1 MAEFITHEEAHD
13 MFGSKG
19 KTNAALTLGIIGT
32 ALGAGV
38 LGNNNGGCCGNNNGG
53 ILGNLLGGNNNGCC
67 CAMKEA
73 QNAKT
78 MAMLQG
84 QQADNLAWAN
94 RVAAMEYTSQLANNI
109 EPRLTQMNNQDWR
122 NRVKSLQDD
131 FEVYANLSDR
141 NAKTN
146 LEIANQSQLLTN
158 QIWDTRTKSLTGDF
172 EVYSSLNNKVA
183 DTNLELANQVQL
195 LTNQS
200 WMRREEDLKEKTDIY
215 VRGMQA
221 DQALAA
227 QTAKDKFDLYKMSND
242 ADNFLDGKFTRISY
256 ESRID
261 DLKEK
266 NAMYANLSSRISELE
281 KAQAK
286 TETALP
292 LMFELTKVKAEKYT
306 DDCCCASKVNL
317 LNTANGLQRQI
328 DHKLDGQLK
337 YSYNDLCAPV
347 PSISPLYCTP
357 FTTNGSGTTW
367 YGNYNNRDCNCQSL

>member
-1 MAEFITHEEAHD
+1 MAEFITHEQAHD

-19 KTNAALTLGIIGT
+19 KTNSALTLGIIGT
-32 ALGAGV
+32 ALAG
-38 LGNNNGGCCGNNNGG
+38 LNSINGNGCNGGG
-53 ILGNLLGGNNNGCC
+53 ILGNLFGGNNN
-67 CAMKEA
+67 CALKEA
-73 QNAKT
+73 QEAKT

-94 RVAAMEYTSQLANNI
+94 RVASMEYTSALASNL
-109 EPRLTQMNNQDWR
+109 EPRLTHMNNQDWI
-122 NRVKSLQDD
+122 NRVKSMEDD
-131 FEVYANLSDR
+131 AAIYSNLNDR
-141 NAKTN
+141 
-146 LEIANQSQLLTN
+146 IS
-158 QIWDTRTKSLTGDF
+158 G
-172 EVYSSLNNKVA
+172 
-183 DTNLELANQVQL
+183 TNLELANQVQL

-215 VRGMQA
+215 VRSMHA
-221 DQALAA
+221 DQELAA
-227 QTAKDKFDLYKMSND
+227 QSAKDKFDLYKMSND
-242 ADNFLDGKFTRISY
+242 ADYAIDSKFTKVAY

-328 DHKLDGQLK
+328 DHKIDGQLK
-337 YSYNDLCAPV
+337 YAYSDLCAPV
-347 PSISPLYCTP
+347 PSISPLYCSP

-367 YGNYNNRDCNCQSL
+367 YGANTGCNSCQSL